1 MRPIKTM
8 PKQLIIE
15 VPDWIDEKKL
25 KDFIDRYVEYNLPNG
40 VTREEYV
47 EFAKINVDDIVEF
60 SFDEELRKLDE
71 LRRKAK
77 ERCQF

>member
-1 MRPIKTM
+1 LT
-8 PKQLIIE
+8 
-15 VPDWIDEKKL
+15 KKL
-25 KDFIDRYVEYNLPNG
+25 KDFIERYVEYNLPNS
-40 VTREEYV
+40 VTKEEYV